1 MKKMVLAVII
11 TLCASA
17 LYGQRDPMDDFFST
31 YSDQEGYTVVNI
43 SGSLFGLL
51 KKCDDDPDMENMSHK
66 ITSVRIVSREGD
78 HDFGRPDFKSD
89 LKGVIRRGRYEELMK
104 VNNPDED
111 VLVLVKTDRDII
123 KEILV
128 IASGD
133 NEAVVQIKGNLT
145 RDDVEHLSLDHDD
158 GLATLEEL
166 ETSWN

>member
-11 TLCASA
+11 ALCASA
-17 LYGQRDPMDDFFST
+17 LYGQRDPLDDFFNT
-31 YSDQEGYTVVNI
+31 YSDQDGYTVVNI

-51 KKCDDDPDMENMSHK
+51 KKCDDDPDMENMDQK

-89 LKGVIRRGRYEELMK
+89 LKGVIRRGGYEELMK

-145 RDDVEHLSLDHDD
+145 RDDVEHLSLDHED